1 MVSDQTVLN
10 CGYKVYLTDDV
21 LFLERVPLIQFLL
34 SKLKQTKTNELPVM
48 PIVMTFVLFRTLSF
62 AEDTKIKSERISCNT
77 SQS

>member
-48 PIVMTFVLFRTLSF
+48 PIVMTFVL
-62 AEDTKIKSERISCNT
+62 C
-77 SQS
+77 